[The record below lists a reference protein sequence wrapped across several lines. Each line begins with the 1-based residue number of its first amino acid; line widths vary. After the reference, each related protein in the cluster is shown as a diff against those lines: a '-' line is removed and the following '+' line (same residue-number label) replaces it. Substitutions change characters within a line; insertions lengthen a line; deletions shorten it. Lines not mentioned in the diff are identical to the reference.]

1 MKKCLVIGAT
11 MLDIIMKVDSLPKT
25 GDDIYA
31 KSQEMMIGGCAYNVA
46 DILKHLDI
54 PYTLFAPI
62 GNGFYGTIIGEK
74 LEKSGHQSPLKVEQD
89 NGYCIC
95 LVEKNGE
102 RTFLTLAGVECHFE
116 KVWFHRLNVSEYDC
130 VYVSGYE
137 IEGEGGEAILEFLE
151 ENPQLTIYY
160 GIGPRICHISKEKQE
175 RMAKLKPIL
184 HINEKECLE
193 YTGCVDYRE
202 GAKRLWEQVQNDVFV
217 TLGERGVYYFSE
229 QDEMLV
235 PSKKVK
241 PIDTIG
247 AGDSH
252 IGGIIGTKKK
262 GLSMK
267 EVLVCA
273 NKISSI
279 VVSVQGA
286 NVTREQLKEGGILY
300 E

>member
-11 MLDIIMKVDSLPKT
+11 MLDIIMKVDNLPKT

-46 DILKHLDI
+46 DILKHLQI

-62 GNGFYGTIIGEK
+62 GSGFYGHMIREK
-74 LEKSGHQSPLKVEQD
+74 LEKSGHQSILNVEKD

-102 RTFLTLAGVECHFE
+102 RTFLTLVGVECHFE
-116 KVWFHRLNVSEYDC
+116 KVWFDRLNVSEYDC

-137 IEGEGGEAILEFLE
+137 IEGEGGTAILEFLE

-160 GIGPRICHISKEKQE
+160 GVGPRICHISKEKQD
-175 RMAKLKPIL
+175 RMEKLKPIL
-184 HINEKECLE
+184 HLNEKECLE
-193 YTGCVDYRE
+193 YTKCDDYKE
-202 GAKRLWEQVQNDVFV
+202 GAKILWERFQNDVFV
-217 TLGERGVYYFSE
+217 TLGEKGVFYFSI
-229 QDEMLV
+229 QDEMIV
-235 PSKKVK
+235 PSQKVK
-241 PIDTIG
+241 PVDTIG

-252 IGGIIGTKKK
+252 IGGIIGMTKK
-262 GLSMK
+262 GLPMN
-267 EVLVCA
+267 EVLTYA

-286 NVTREQLKEGGILY
+286 NVTEEQLRKGGILH